1 MVDLKMHFLSELVK
15 KPILENPFEQHLN
28 IHRHFYRYSKGEF
41 IGPAL
46 KITKTKAKITMKGAH
61 EYEDLILEVVTKTI
75 SNSQENFEIKGKLIT
90 SSDIGNSISELGLN
104 WVLKKST
111 GKTKNYKADIL
122 DQINKD
128 LLLQTIDIFREKSYL
143 LLSYNRNATCKVTTK
158 KNIPQPSKKKVEDD
172 DVSKRIQFCIGMIN
186 NTDANLEM
194 LIDLA
199 ATDFKSELP
208 NNWKSIIILNNYTIN
223 QIEIPTNVKDTRM
236 LRIMAIRKG
245 KMIRSVEIDGDL
257 IEKQYTI
264 VV

>member
-1 MVDLKMHFLSELVK
+1 MHFLSELVK
-15 KPILENPFEQHLN
+15 KTILEDPFEQHLN
-28 IHRHFYRYSKGEF
+28 IHRHFYRYSKGVF

-46 KITKTKAKITMKGAH
+46 KITKTKAKFTLKGAH
-61 EYEDLILEVVTKTI
+61 EYEDLILEAVTKTI
-75 SNSQENFEIKGKLIT
+75 SNSQENFEIKGKLIA
-90 SSDIGNSISELGLN
+90 SSDIANDISEIGLN

-111 GKTKNYKADIL
+111 GKTKNFKAEII

-128 LLLQTIDIFREKSYL
+128 LLLQAIGVFRENCYL

-172 DVSKRIQFCIGMIN
+172 DVSKRIQFCIGMLN

-194 LIDLA
+194 LLDLA
-199 ATDFKSELP
+199 APDFKSELP
-208 NNWKSIIILNNYTIN
+208 NNWKSLTILNNYTIK
-223 QIEIPTNVKDTRM
+223 QIEIPTNIKDTRM

-245 KMIRSVEIDGDL
+245 KMTRSVEVDGDL
-257 IEKQYTI
+257 IEKQYSI

>member
-1 MVDLKMHFLSELVK
+1 MHFLSELVK
-15 KPILENPFEQHLN
+15 KPILEDPFEHHLN
-28 IHRHFYRYSKGEF
+28 IHRHFYRYSKGVF

-46 KITKTKAKITMKGAH
+46 KITKTKAKFTLKGAH
-61 EYEDLILEVVTKTI
+61 EYEDLILEAVTKTI
-75 SNSQENFEIKGKLIT
+75 SDSQENFEIKGKLIA
-90 SSDIGNSISELGLN
+90 SSDMANIISEIGLN

-111 GKTKNYKADIL
+111 GKTKNFKADIV

-128 LLLQTIDIFREKSYL
+128 LLLQTIDVCREKGYL

-172 DVSKRIQFCIGMIN
+172 DVSKRIQFCIGMLN
-186 NTDANLEM
+186 NTDDNLEM
-194 LIDLA
+194 LLDLA
-199 ATDFKSELP
+199 VPDFKSELP
-208 NNWKSIIILNNYTIN
+208 NTWKSLTILNNYTIN
-223 QIEIPTNVKDTRM
+223 QIEIPTNIKDTRM

-257 IEKQYTI
+257 IEKQYSI

>member
-1 MVDLKMHFLSELVK
+1 MHFLSELVK
-15 KPILENPFEQHLN
+15 KPILEDPFEQHLN
-28 IHRHFYRYSKGEF
+28 IHRHFYRYSKGVF

-46 KITKTKAKITMKGAH
+46 KITKTKAKFTLKGAH
-61 EYEDLILEVVTKTI
+61 EYEDLILEAVTKTI
-75 SNSQENFEIKGKLIT
+75 SNSQENFEIKGKLIA
-90 SSDIGNSISELGLN
+90 SSDIANNISEIGLN

-111 GKTKNYKADIL
+111 GKTKNFKAQII

-128 LLLQTIDIFREKSYL
+128 LLLQAISVFRENSYL

-172 DVSKRIQFCIGMIN
+172 DVSKRIQFCIGMLN

-194 LIDLA
+194 ILDLA
-199 ATDFKSELP
+199 APDFKSELP
-208 NNWKSIIILNNYTIN
+208 NNWKSLTILNNYTIN
-223 QIEIPTNVKDTRM
+223 QIEIPTNIKDTRM

-245 KMIRSVEIDGDL
+245 KMTRSVEVDGDL
-257 IEKQYTI
+257 IEKQYSI

>member
-1 MVDLKMHFLSELVK
+1 MHFLSELVK
-15 KPILENPFEQHLN
+15 NPILEEPFEQHLN

-46 KITKTKAKITMKGAH
+46 KITKTKAKITLKGSH
-61 EYEDLILEVVTKTI
+61 EYEDLILEAVTKTI

-90 SSDIGNSISELGLN
+90 SGDITNDISEMGLN

-111 GKTKNYKADIL
+111 GKTKNFKADIL

-128 LLLQTIDIFREKSYL
+128 LLLQAINVFRENCYL

-172 DVSKRIQFCIGMIN
+172 EVSKRIQFCIGMLN
-186 NTDANLEM
+186 NTDSNLKM
-194 LIDLA
+194 LLDLA
-199 ATDFKSELP
+199 APDFKSELP
-208 NNWKSIIILNNYTIN
+208 NTWKSLIILNNYTIN
-223 QIEIPTNVKDTRM
+223 QIELPTNVKDTRM

-245 KMIRSVEIDGDL
+245 RMVRSVEIDGDL
-257 IEKQYTI
+257 IEKQYSI

>member
-1 MVDLKMHFLSELVK
+1 MHFLSELVK
-15 KPILENPFEQHLN
+15 KPILEDPFERHLN
-28 IHRHFYRYSKGEF
+28 IHRHFYRYSKGDF

-46 KITKTKAKITMKGAH
+46 KITKTQAKFTLKGAH
-61 EYEDLILEVVTKTI
+61 EYEDLILEAVTKTI

-90 SSDIGNSISELGLN
+90 SSDIANLISELGLN

-111 GKTKNYKADIL
+111 GKTKNYKAEIL

-128 LLLQTIDIFREKSYL
+128 LLLQIVDAFREKCYL
-143 LLSYNRNATCKVTTK
+143 LVSYNRNANCKVTMK

-172 DVSKRIQFCIGMIN
+172 EVSKRIQFCTGMLD

-194 LIDLA
+194 MLDLA
-199 ATDFKSELP
+199 VPDFKSELP
-208 NNWKSIIILNNYTIN
+208 NNWKSLTILNNYTIN
-223 QIEIPTNVKDTRM
+223 QIEIPTNIKDTRM

-257 IEKQYTI
+257 IEKQYSI

>member
-1 MVDLKMHFLSELVK
+1 MHFLSELVK
-15 KPILENPFEQHLN
+15 KPILEDPFEKHLN
-28 IHRHFYRYSKGEF
+28 IHRHFYRYSKGVF

-61 EYEDLILEVVTKTI
+61 EYEDLILEAVTKTI
-75 SNSQENFEIKGKLIT
+75 SNSQENFEIKGKLIA
-90 SSDIGNSISELGLN
+90 SSDIGNIISELGLN

-111 GKTKNYKADIL
+111 GKTKNFKADII

-128 LLLQTIDIFREKSYL
+128 LLLQTIGEFRERCYL
-143 LLSYNRNATCKVTTK
+143 LLSYNRNVTCKVTTK

-172 DVSKRIQFCIGMIN
+172 DVSKRIQFCVGMLN

-194 LIDLA
+194 VLDLA
-199 ATDFKSELP
+199 APDFKSEFP
-208 NNWKSIIILNNYTIN
+208 NNWKSLIILNNYTIN
-223 QIEIPTNVKDTRM
+223 QIELPTDIKDTRM

-245 KMIRSVEIDGDL
+245 KMIRSLEFDGDL
-257 IEKQYTI
+257 IEKQYSI

>member
-1 MVDLKMHFLSELVK
+1 MHFLSELVK
-15 KPILENPFEQHLN
+15 KPILEDPFEQHLN
-28 IHRHFYRYSKGEF
+28 IHRHFYRYSKGVF

-46 KITKTKAKITMKGAH
+46 KITKTKAKFTLKGAH
-61 EYEDLILEVVTKTI
+61 EYEDLILEAVTKTI
-75 SNSQENFEIKGKLIT
+75 SNSQENFEIKGKLIA
-90 SSDIGNSISELGLN
+90 SSDIANNISEIGLN

-111 GKTKNYKADIL
+111 GKTKNYKAEIV
-122 DQINKD
+122 DQINKG
-128 LLLQTIDIFREKSYL
+128 LLLKAIGVFRESSYL

-172 DVSKRIQFCIGMIN
+172 DVSKRIQFCVGMLN

-194 LIDLA
+194 LLDLA
-199 ATDFKSELP
+199 APDFKSELP
-208 NNWKSIIILNNYTIN
+208 NNWKSLTILNNYTIK

-245 KMIRSVEIDGDL
+245 KMTRSVEIDGDL
-257 IEKQYTI
+257 IEKQYSI

>member
-1 MVDLKMHFLSELVK
+1 MHFLSELVK
-15 KPILENPFEQHLN
+15 KTILEDPFEQHLN
-28 IHRHFYRYSKGEF
+28 IHRHFYRYSKGVF

-46 KITKTKAKITMKGAH
+46 KITKTKAKFTLKGAH
-61 EYEDLILEVVTKTI
+61 EYEDLILEAVTKSI
-75 SNSQENFEIKGKLIT
+75 SNSQENFEINGKLIS
-90 SSDIGNSISELGLN
+90 SSDITNVISELGLN

-111 GKTKNYKADIL
+111 GKTKNFKAEII

-128 LLLQTIDIFREKSYL
+128 LLLQAISVFREKSYL

-172 DVSKRIQFCIGMIN
+172 DVSKRIQFCIGMLN

-194 LIDLA
+194 LLDLA
-199 ATDFKSELP
+199 APDFKSELP
-208 NNWKSIIILNNYTIN
+208 NNWKSLIILNNYTIK
-223 QIEIPTNVKDTRM
+223 QIEIPTNIKDTRM

-245 KMIRSVEIDGDL
+245 KMTRSVEVDGDL
-257 IEKQYTI
+257 IEKQYSI

>member
-1 MVDLKMHFLSELVK
+1 MHFLSELVK
-15 KPILENPFEQHLN
+15 KPILEDPFEQHLN
-28 IHRHFYRYSKGEF
+28 IHRHFYRYSKGVF

-46 KITKTKAKITMKGAH
+46 KITKTKAKITLKGAH
-61 EYEDLILEVVTKTI
+61 EYEDLILEAVTKTI
-75 SNSQENFEIKGKLIT
+75 SNSQENFEIKGKLVT
-90 SSDIGNSISELGLN
+90 SSDIANIISEIGLN

-111 GKTKNYKADIL
+111 GKTKNFKAEIV

-128 LLLQTIDIFREKSYL
+128 LLLQAIGAFREGSYL

-172 DVSKRIQFCIGMIN
+172 DVGKRIQFCIGMLN

-194 LIDLA
+194 LLDLA
-199 ATDFKSELP
+199 APDFKSELP
-208 NNWKSIIILNNYTIN
+208 NNWKSLTILNNYTIN
-223 QIEIPTNVKDTRM
+223 QIEIPTNIKDTRM

-257 IEKQYTI
+257 IEKQYSI